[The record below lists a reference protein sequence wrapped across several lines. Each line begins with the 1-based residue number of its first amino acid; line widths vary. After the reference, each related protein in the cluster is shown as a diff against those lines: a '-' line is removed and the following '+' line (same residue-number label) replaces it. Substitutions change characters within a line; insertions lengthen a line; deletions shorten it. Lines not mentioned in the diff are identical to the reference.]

1 MTTYTSREPRAI
13 GKEVGKQWGAN
24 LVALEV
30 NKDKSVTFL
39 YDKEGE
45 RFTSTLQPCELKDYN
60 KAIGKG

>member
-1 MTTYTSREPRAI
+1 MTTYTSRELRAI
-13 GKEVGKQWGAN
+13 GKENGKQWSAN

-45 RFTSTLQPCELKDYN
+45 RFTYN
-60 KAIGKG
+60 HVN